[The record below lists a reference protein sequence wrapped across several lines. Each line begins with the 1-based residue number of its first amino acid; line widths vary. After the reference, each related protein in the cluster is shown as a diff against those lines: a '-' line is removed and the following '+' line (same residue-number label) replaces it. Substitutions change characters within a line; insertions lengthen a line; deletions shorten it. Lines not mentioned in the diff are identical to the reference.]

1 MHARCP
7 KDTNSTPCLWNTG
20 CKSKFHMVH
29 RADLVLSLFWL
40 LLLTLTPFG
49 LRLGFGGS
57 FGLCFGL
64 GATTA
69 YARSIRGRAGWL
81 HPPEVRRKGKLDTGW
96 PWVTYI
102 YDTGQ
107 SKITTLADIYDFWN
121 SNFSTVWLILDQDS
135 FHASPK
141 NSCWRQS
148 LCIPQRAP
156 GSGPSCALE
165 DICIA

>member
-102 YDTGQ
+102 WYWPVKNHHSGWYLWFL
-107 SKITTLADIYDFWN
+107 KFRLFN
-121 SNFSTVWLILDQDS
+121 SVVNTDQDS

-156 GSGPSCALE
+156 GSGPSCALD

>member
-96 PWVTYI
+96 PWVTYTW
-102 YDTGQ
+102 YWP
-107 SKITTLADIYDFWN
+107 DFWN
-121 SNFSTVWLILDQDS
+121 SDFSTVWLILIKILSTHHQRIHVDVNLCA
-135 FHASPK
+135 FHKELLDLGLLVP
-141 NSCWRQS
+141 
-148 LCIPQRAP
+148 
-156 GSGPSCALE
+156 
-165 DICIA
+165 